1 MPYKYFA
8 DQMDDEE
15 VLFVFRKHPVVMRK
29 GLVLAMT
36 APLLGVIPAAIK
48 PELGFGW
55 FFGGLGIGIAVGMLL
70 MFPAWISWYYTMF
83 IVTDQRFIQMSQKGM
98 FNRSLVDI
106 ALSQVQMV
114 NYEVAGMQETLLG
127 FGTIMMQTYMGDLVI
142 HDVSHPAKTQKKLLS
157 ILRDRGIISTAYPGQ
172 SGSQNNNEAE
182 D

>member
-1 MPYKYFA
+1 
-8 DQMDDEE
+8 
-15 VLFVFRKHPVVMRK
+15 
-29 GLVLAMT
+29 
-36 APLLGVIPAAIK
+36 
-48 PELGFGW
+48 
-55 FFGGLGIGIAVGMLL
+55 